1 MASKRKCAPRSSTSA
16 VTNTRRPHRR
26 GQQKKQRLAAALRR
40 VLAVVHHRDTNVTHA
55 DVTRRRGW
63 PFIVVGG
70 LGIGSVARQA
80 AQLSASGWRGRGVPT
95 VTARHCQRATRP
107 DPGRGRRLHAGG
119 SGTRKFDL
127 PMGPLKKKPAGERL
141 RRAGPPAAP
150 AAGFLGYISGV
161 SGPSS
166 SPENLRLG
174 TINLAGF

>member
-1 MASKRKCAPRSSTSA
+1 MTIWTASKRKSAPRSSTSA

-26 GQQKKQRLAAALRR
+26 EQLKKQRLRLVAALRL
-40 VLAVVHHRDTNVTHA
+40 VLAVAHHRDTNVTHA

-63 PFIVVGG
+63 PFIVVG

-80 AQLSASGWRGRGVPT
+80 AQLSASGWRGRGVP
-95 VTARHCQRATRP
+95 TARHCQRATRP

-127 PMGPLKKKPAGERL
+127 PMGPLKKTPAGERL

-150 AAGFLGYISGV
+150 AAGFLGDILEV
-161 SGPSS
+161 SWIFFPRKSFVWGP
-166 SPENLRLG
+166 
-174 TINLAGF
+174 

>member
-1 MASKRKCAPRSSTSA
+1 M
-16 VTNTRRPHRR
+16 
-26 GQQKKQRLAAALRR
+26 
-40 VLAVVHHRDTNVTHA
+40 VHHRDTNVTHA

-63 PFIVVGG
+63 PAIPSSWSALGSGRLLGRRLSSVPVAGG
-70 LGIGSVARQA
+70 VEASPLPDIASVPPGQN
-80 AQLSASGWRGRGVPT
+80 P
-95 VTARHCQRATRP
+95 P
-107 DPGRGRRLHAGG
+107 DPGRGRRLHTGG

-127 PMGPLKKKPAGERL
+127 PMGPLIKKLAGERL

-174 TINLAGF
+174 TIKFAAQGVHEPFVLFFSLIDARNS

>member
-1 MASKRKCAPRSSTSA
+1 MTIWTASKRKSAPRSSTSA

-26 GQQKKQRLAAALRR
+26 EQQKKQRLAAALRL

-95 VTARHCQRATRP
+95 ARHCQRATRP

-119 SGTRKFDL
+119 SGTRKFDR
-127 PMGPLKKKPAGERL
+127 PMGPLKKNPAGERL

-150 AAGFLGYISGV
+150 AAGFLGDILEV
-161 SGPSS
+161 SSVFFPRKSFVWGP
-166 SPENLRLG
+166 
-174 TINLAGF
+174 

>member
-1 MASKRKCAPRSSTSA
+1 
-16 VTNTRRPHRR
+16 
-26 GQQKKQRLAAALRR
+26 LRR

-63 PFIVVGG
+63 PFIVVG

-80 AQLSASGWRGRGVPT
+80 AQLSASGWRGRGVP
-95 VTARHCQRATRP
+95 TARHCQRATRP

-127 PMGPLKKKPAGERL
+127 PMGPLKKKLAGERL

-150 AAGFLGYISGV
+150 AAGFLGDILEV
-161 SGPSS
+161 SSVFFPRKSFVWGP
-166 SPENLRLG
+166 
-174 TINLAGF
+174 